1 MTKEPKYSMGKGQSL
16 KRLMLGKLDSHT
28 HTHTHTHTHR
38 PYLKPHAKLN
48 SKWIKG
54 LNVRT

>member
-1 MTKEPKYSMGKGQSL
+1 MGKGQSL

-28 HTHTHTHTHR
+28 HTHTKKKNR